1 MADYAH
7 PVWAGNVPIIQSTGE
22 PVPDP
27 RLAPGMA
34 LPAYLRHGRA

>member
-7 PVWAGNVPIIQSTGE
+7 PVWAGNVPIIQSMGE

-34 LPAYLRHGRA
+34 LPAYLRHGRG